1 MNLEPKK
8 DLENMIYGVL
18 ASYLKQLTGEPWVL
32 FKDKVR
38 KTSRARTTK
47 LGNSSEILASY
58 LWMELLLSLI
68 LNGLVEVVL
77 LVIKIILHM
86 TF

>member
-18 ASYLKQLTGEPWVL
+18 APYIKQLTGEPWVL

-47 LGNSSEILASY
+47 FGNSSEILASY